1 MKTHFLFIV
10 LFCASVLSV
19 SGQTGTS
26 TLFDF
31 KCDDFKVS
39 ASKEMSVG
47 NAPHNWV
54 SATGE
59 DCESRNVFAQ
69 VFMTGNMSYL
79 GKSVRFGKSAEGDEN
94 CGYLALPAMNLKS
107 DKNEKVVL
115 KVSATSGSNKTGILK
130 ISVDGKEIG
139 EIVARTGKNGK
150 PFGRGYELFEFEIK
164 NGRPESVIS
173 FEHSRDE
180 QAGLIY
186 VNSIQVIKTVL

>member
-1 MKTHFLFIV
+1 MKTHFLSVI
-10 LFCASVLSV
+10 LFCTSFLTV
-19 SGQTGTS
+19 SAQTGTS
-26 TLFDF
+26 TLFEL

-39 ASKEMSVG
+39 ASKEMSVA
-47 NAPHNWV
+47 NTPHNWE

-59 DCESRNVFAQ
+59 ECSSKNVFAQ

-79 GKSVRFGKSAEGDEN
+79 GKSVRFGKSAEGNEN

-107 DKNEKVVL
+107 GKNEKVVL
-115 KVSATSGSNKTGILK
+115 KISATSGSNKTGSLK
-130 ISVDGKEIG
+130 VSVDGKEIG
-139 EIVARTGKNGK
+139 EIEARTGKKGK

-164 NGRPESVIS
+164 NGKPESVIT

-186 VNSIQVIKTVL
+186 VNSMQVIKVVM